1 METWRSRRCGY
12 NSRWLNLFWITQTK
26 SLVILFRS
34 NPKKVWQSKNTDFL
48 WEYCLFALKLT
59 ETYFTP
65 PGPSSM
71 CGEKYATLPIS
82 GQCGPMKLMS
92 LEEAQ
97 ARSLSPNHPVH
108 RERQRE
114 NSLPDTSTATL
125 FHTVIDISD
134 SKYDRFKSNLHD
146 DLCFYYSQNSSR
158 LKCLCLTVRRKL
170 SGKSKKWKSIFNLGR
185 SVDSKG
191 KLSRNGSVFIRAQG
205 ITGTGT
211 IMWKDKVIEHGQT

>member
-1 METWRSRRCGY
+1 
-12 NSRWLNLFWITQTK
+12 
-26 SLVILFRS
+26 
-34 NPKKVWQSKNTDFL
+34 
-48 WEYCLFALKLT
+48 
-59 ETYFTP
+59 
-65 PGPSSM
+65 M

-108 RERQRE
+108 KERQRE

-125 FHTVIDISD
+125 YHTVIDISD
-134 SKYDRFKSNLHD
+134 SK
-146 DLCFYYSQNSSR
+146 
-158 LKCLCLTVRRKL
+158 RKF

-205 ITGTGT
+205 MT
-211 IMWKDKVIEHGQT
+211 